1 MATHIMDVPNAWFSR
16 PVAQR
21 QRTAYFSSIYGQNL
35 ALCLLKAFS
44 YFERLESGQEF

>member
-1 MATHIMDVPNAWFSR
+1 MSTHIMDVPNAWFSR